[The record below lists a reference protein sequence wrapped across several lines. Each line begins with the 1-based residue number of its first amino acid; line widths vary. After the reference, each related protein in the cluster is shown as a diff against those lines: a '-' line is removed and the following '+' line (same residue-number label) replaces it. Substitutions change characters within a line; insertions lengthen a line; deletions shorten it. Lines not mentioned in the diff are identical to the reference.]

1 MSEAIQTREKTLLRT
16 GAVCAILGSIISVA
30 AGMGFGNLTN
40 EAGTET
46 VLRTIASRPSWYWPT
61 VHLCF
66 IIGAF
71 LWVWA
76 FNALA
81 NSLTS
86 GISWTLGRLGAV
98 TIMVGAAIHIV
109 DSSISGFG
117 LTALAHAWA
126 NAHASEQASLLL
138 IADTLHFVLNGT
150 WPSVHSYFH
159 GVPFILA
166 GLAVVFSRRY
176 PAWLGWV
183 GVVGGAGSL
192 VGGMLMFFGVSLGR
206 QRLFVVFA
214 QIVSLWMVAMGVLM
228 WRRARMVQNHQ

>member
-1 MSEAIQTREKTLLRT
+1 MSEAIQTREQTLLRT
-16 GAVCAILGSIISVA
+16 GAACAILGSIISVA

-40 EAGTET
+40 EAATET
-46 VLRTIASRPSWYWPT
+46 ILRTITSRPSWYWPT

-81 NSLTS
+81 SSLTH
-86 GISWTLGRLGAV
+86 GVSWTLGRLGAV
-98 TIMVGAAIHIV
+98 TIIVGAAIHVV

-117 LTALAHAWA
+117 LTALANAWA
-126 NAHASEQASLLL
+126 NAQASEQASLLR
-138 IADTLHFVLNGT
+138 IADTLRYVLNGT

-192 VGGMLMFFGVSLGR
+192 AGGVLMFFGVGLGR
-206 QRLFVVFA
+206 QRFFVVFA
-214 QIVSLWMVAMGVLM
+214 QIVSLWMVAIGVLM
-228 WRRARMVQNHQ
+228 WRRARMRQNHQ